1 MQHRF
6 QQWRALSILIR
17 LPNLVFIF
25 LTQVLAYYFV
35 LQGKRVGPY
44 SLAPLDFYCLG
55 LSTVF
60 IATAGYIINDY
71 FDIAIDTIN
80 KPDRVTIERYFKR
93 RSIIVA
99 HIVLNVVGFL
109 LAAYVAW
116 HLQALRLT
124 SIQGISILLLL
135 VYSTTFKR
143 KLIIGNLIIAVLA
156 AVSLLTISLYMPEAG
171 HEEVMT
177 YGRKMFWVYVIFS
190 FIITLCREIIKD
202 IEDIKGDG
210 ARNCRTIPLV
220 WGIHRAK
227 QLVYSLLL
235 LLIGVMVFV
244 MSIMPAMPVLLS
256 ISWILLI
263 ILPLLITIYFL
274 QKATHAK
281 HFHRVSTYIK
291 WITFAGIISM
301 LLVHCS

>member
-1 MQHRF
+1 MQQRF

-35 LQGKRVGPY
+35 LQGNRVGPY
-44 SLAPLDFYCLG
+44 SLAPFDFYCLG

-93 RSIIVA
+93 RSILVT
-99 HIVLNVVGFL
+99 HIILNVVGFL
-109 LAAYVAW
+109 LAAFVAW
-116 HLQALRLT
+116 HSQALRLT
-124 SIQGISILLLL
+124 SIQGVSILLLL

-143 KLIIGNLIIAVLA
+143 KLIIGNLMIAVLA
-156 AVSLLTISLYMPEAG
+156 AGSLLTIFLYMPKAG
-171 HEEVMT
+171 HDEVMT

-190 FIITLCREIIKD
+190 FMITLCREIIKD

-244 MSIMPAMPVLLS
+244 MAIMPAMPILLL

-263 ILPLLITIYFL
+263 VLPLLITIYFL

-281 HFHRVSTYIK
+281 HFHCVSTYIK

>member
-1 MQHRF
+1 MQQRV

-35 LQGKRVGPY
+35 LQGDQVGSY
-44 SLAPLDFYCLG
+44 SLAPFDFYCLG

-93 RSIIVA
+93 RSIIVT

-109 LAAYVAW
+109 LAAFVAW
-116 HLQALRLT
+116 HSQALRLT

-143 KLIIGNLIIAVLA
+143 KLVIGNLIIAVLTA
-156 AVSLLTISLYMPEAG
+156 GSLFTIFMYMPKAG
-171 HEEVMT
+171 HDKVMT
-177 YGRKMFWVYVIFS
+177 YGLKMFWVYVIFS
-190 FIITLCREIIKD
+190 FIITLCREMIKD

-227 QLVYSLLL
+227 QLVYGLLL

-244 MSIMPAMPVLLS
+244 MSIMPAMPILLS